1 MHAGQ
6 IAKFPKIDLQHLGFR
21 ATQWQR
27 MRSERFRKPIHV
39 LSLHDVII
47 LTKPEMPNARQESA
61 KVGSGLISIIV
72 PVLNEAT
79 SIERFLR
86 CLRERA
92 GDAEVIIVDGGS
104 SDGTFDLARNHCDRF
119 LNAPRGRAVQ
129 MNAGARGASGDIFW
143 FVHSDCEVP
152 RGCLQQIADALRQ
165 PEVVGGF
172 FRIRIPNERFV
183 YRLTDSF
190 AHYVGLLLRARFGD
204 HGFFCRRTAFEKIGG
219 FPELP
224 LMEDAEFFRILRR
237 LGRIAII
244 PSRLISSSRRYEE
257 IGPWRLTLTY
267 GLIALLYLLRVPISV
282 LTAIY
287 RKTCA
292 FQKK

>member
-1 MHAGQ
+1 
-6 IAKFPKIDLQHLGFR
+6 
-21 ATQWQR
+21 
-27 MRSERFRKPIHV
+27 
-39 LSLHDVII
+39 
-47 LTKPEMPNARQESA
+47 MPNTQKESIDSRARQ
-61 KVGSGLISIIV
+61 VSIIV
-72 PVLNEAT
+72 PVLNEAA
-79 SIERFLR
+79 SIGRFLR

-92 GDAEVIIVDGGS
+92 GDAEIIIVDGGS
-104 SDGTFDLARNHCDRF
+104 SDATVDLARSHCDRC
-119 LNAPRGRAVQ
+119 LYAPRGRALQ
-129 MNAGARGASGDIFW
+129 MNAGAQVAAGDTLW

-152 RGCLQQIADALRQ
+152 AGCLQQISDVLRQ

-172 FRIRIPNERFV
+172 FRIRLPNKRLV

-190 AHYVGLLLRARFGD
+190 AHYAGLLLRMRFGD

-219 FPELP
+219 FPEVP
-224 LMEDAEFFRILRR
+224 LMEDAEFFCKLRR
-237 LGRIAII
+237 LGRIAFI

-282 LTAIY
+282 LAAIY

-292 FQKK
+292 YQKKQVGTDRS